1 MDFTLT
7 FKRLAAALLLAA
19 PLLFPSGAAAQED
32 PEAVYSKLHKAML
45 AANLGEMLKYASA
58 AQRKELDAIPQ
69 AQKVATVQLMAK
81 MMPAS
86 YSVAGTTIN
95 PDGKSAELRTTGMA
109 TGLMGGKPEMNYG
122 VVRLV
127 KEGNAWKVDKT
138 EWSNQQPAGF
148 RLAQT
153 PAKPVAATPAP
164 ASAAS
169 TPAPAAAAPAKE
181 EDLQANEEG
190 MSKARKEEEAVVRKK
205 AAEDAA
211 AERQRQREVRMA
223 LCVIRPVMTDAEIDF
238 CKAAYRD

>member
-7 FKRLAAALLLAA
+7 FKRFTAALLLAA
-19 PLLFPSGAAAQED
+19 PLLLPNGAAAQED

-45 AANLGEMLKYASA
+45 AANLGEMLKYASD

-95 PDGKSAELRTTGMA
+95 PDGKSAELRVTGMA
-109 TGLMGGKPEMNYG
+109 TGLMSGKPEMNYG
-122 VVRLV
+122 VVKLV
-127 KEGNAWKVDKT
+127 KENNAWKVERT
-138 EWSNQQPAGF
+138 EWSNTQPAGF
-148 RLAQT
+148 QLAQAPK
-153 PAKPVAATPAP
+153 PAAATPAP

-169 TPAPAAAAPAKE
+169 TPAPAADAPAKE
-181 EDLQANEEG
+181 EDVEANEEQ
-190 MSKARKEEEAVVRKK
+190 MSKARKEEEAVMRKK